1 MVLFHDK
8 ETDQYLYK
16 LQQHEK
22 NMVRLF
28 TVLSIL
34 FFPFIGYFST
44 PHILSLINDHPIL
57 LSILFFSIWNY
68 ILRERVYGRAVI
80 IHPLCMENGPAL
92 AAGFTFL
99 FWSGIILWMAPLS
112 IFKSIIL
119 VFSSIGGA
127 ALVLKGFQDGPSYGW
142 DLPN

>member
-68 ILRERVYGRAVI
+68 ILQKEDE
-80 IHPLCMENGPAL
+80 PNLKN
-92 AAGFTFL
+92 
-99 FWSGIILWMAPLS
+99 
-112 IFKSIIL
+112 L
-119 VFSSIGGA
+119 VEMG
-127 ALVLKGFQDGPSYGW
+127 
-142 DLPN
+142 